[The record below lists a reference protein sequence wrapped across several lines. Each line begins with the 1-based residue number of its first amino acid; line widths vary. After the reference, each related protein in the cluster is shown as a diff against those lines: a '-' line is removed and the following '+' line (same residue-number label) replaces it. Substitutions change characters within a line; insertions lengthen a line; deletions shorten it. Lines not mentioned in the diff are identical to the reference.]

1 MANTARLEVK
11 RIIRGNYIE
20 ETYHQV
26 SKAYEPVSGMY
37 GILYGPENDQRAIE
51 FPVSSIVEINAFP
64 EEE

>member
-1 MANTARLEVK
+1 MV
-11 RIIRGNYIE
+11 RGNYVS
-20 ETYHQV
+20 ETYHKV

-51 FPVSSIVEINAFP
+51 FPVSSIIEINATP